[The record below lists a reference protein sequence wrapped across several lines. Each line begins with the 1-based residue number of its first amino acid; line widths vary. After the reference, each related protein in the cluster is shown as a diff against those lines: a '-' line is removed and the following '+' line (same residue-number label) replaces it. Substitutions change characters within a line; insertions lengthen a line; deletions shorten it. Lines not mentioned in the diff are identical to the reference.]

1 MAPLRGRKCADF
13 RGLPAT
19 PWWGIAQKRDACV
32 FRLAKSAKTPVEGLP
47 WRDVAG
53 ALQGNCNKADV

>member
-32 FRLAKSAKTPVEGLP
+32 FRLAKSAKTPVEGHAAKKDIPMLIH
-47 WRDVAG
+47 
-53 ALQGNCNKADV
+53 QIISKS